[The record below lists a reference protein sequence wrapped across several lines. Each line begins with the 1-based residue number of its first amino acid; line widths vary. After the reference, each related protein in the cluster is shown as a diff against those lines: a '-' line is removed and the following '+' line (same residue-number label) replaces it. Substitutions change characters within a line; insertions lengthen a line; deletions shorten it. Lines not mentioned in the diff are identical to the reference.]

1 MENQLEIQWTIQNY
15 LDPPQFEDLKT
26 EITFGPGVPKLRD
39 IDYSILALHCFSE
52 KEAKLQYN
60 VKVGGPTQVRGCWWA
75 AGDPAL

>member
-1 MENQLEIQWTIQNY
+1 M
-15 LDPPQFEDLKT
+15 
-26 EITFGPGVPKLRD
+26 RD